1 MNNTKAVVKK
11 KASCQT
17 FNGALFYLIYN
28 CFFVRTILTNQENEE
43 TICH

>member
-17 FNGALFYLIYN
+17 FNGALFYLISKY
-28 CFFVRTILTNQENEE
+28 VV
-43 TICH
+43 